1 MRRHLLYGICLAA
14 LLTFSCEKVSKP
26 DLSCPDNEIGFY
38 IHKDNFTAPLSKTI
52 IENTSVLENLALPL
66 YVTDMINPEST
77 FNNHQVTYDAQT
89 GFWKSSETWENQNY
103 SFYAYTYSEG
113 NNGTG
118 AEISVVNGKD
128 SKNFGYYV
136 NLYEPAS
143 YSHDDNEWAD
153 FLMSYRTTN
162 IDGAQKPLVE
172 FQLERITAGV
182 ELFISAPEGSSTDVT
197 EIHISD
203 VIRAAAYTMNDHAVA
218 SQNSQGIRN
227 VWRYSYLESPVT
239 YSRSEET
246 LRVKNI
252 TEEDDKYDD
261 EFRMMRFITVPQSVS
276 STLTIV
282 YKVLESNDVWTEHS
296 VSIDL
301 DDLPVKEWRYGYKT
315 RYYINLD
322 SSIEVEGTIAEW
334 TDVEYVEGV
343 FLPKLPNDD

>member
-1 MRRHLLYGICLAA
+1 MRRYLLYGICLAA

-38 IHKDNFTAPLSKTI
+38 IHNDNIVAPLSKTI
-52 IENTSVLENLALPL
+52 IENTSVLESLYLPL

-77 FNNHQVTYDAQT
+77 FNNRQVSYNDQT
-89 GFWKSSETWENQNY
+89 GFWKSSVTWENQNY

-113 NNGTG
+113 NNETG
-118 AEISVVNGKD
+118 AGIDVNGKD

-136 NLYEPAS
+136 NLYEPTS

-182 ELFISAPEGSSTDVT
+182 ELFISAPEGSHTEVTD
-197 EIHISD
+197 IHISD
-203 VIRAAAYTMNDHAVA
+203 VTRAAAYTMNDHAVA

-227 VWRYSYLESPVT
+227 VWRYSYLDSPVT
-239 YSRSEET
+239 YSRSGT
-246 LRVKNI
+246 LQIPNI
-252 TEEDDKYDD
+252 TEEDEKYDD
-261 EFRMMRFITVPQSVS
+261 KFRMMRFITVPQSVS

-282 YKVLESNDVWTEHS
+282 YKVQESNSVWTEHS
-296 VSIDL
+296 VSIEL

-315 RYYINLD
+315 RYYISLEKSN
-322 SSIEVEGTIAEW
+322 E
-334 TDVEYVEGV
+334 
-343 FLPKLPNDD
+343 

>member
-1 MRRHLLYGICLAA
+1 MRTRLLYGICLAS

-38 IHKDNFTAPLSKTI
+38 IHNDNIVAPLSKTI
-52 IENTSVLENLALPL
+52 IENTSVLESLSLPL

-77 FNNHQVTYDAQT
+77 FNNIKVDYSAET
-89 GFWKSSETWENQNY
+89 GFWKSSKTWENQNY
-103 SFYAYTYSEG
+103 SFYAYTYSKG
-113 NNGTG
+113 NEETG
-118 AEISVVNGKD
+118 AGIDVNGKD

-136 NLYEPAS
+136 NLYEPTS
-143 YSHDDNEWAD
+143 YSHDDDEWTD

-182 ELFISAPEGSSTDVT
+182 ELFISAPEGSYTEVT
-197 EIHISD
+197 EIRISD
-203 VIRAAAYTMNDHAVA
+203 VTRAAAYTMNDHAVA
-218 SQNSQGIRN
+218 SRNSQGIRN

-239 YSRSEET
+239 YSRSGNLE
-246 LRVKNI
+246 VINI

-261 EFRMMRFITVPQSVS
+261 KFRMMRFITVPQSVS

-282 YKVLESNDVWTEHS
+282 YKVQESNSVWTEHN
-296 VSIDL
+296 VSIEL

-343 FLPKLPNDD
+343 FLPQLPNDD